1 MGAAVVTQTQAASV
15 AVVDK
20 TNELVAASTAKS
32 VAKTAL
38 DICIAGTFCDE
49 ETEAIYQTALDDAA
63 IVVDTK
69 LQEYSSATEFKAVID
84 TGFDNNELATYADSK
99 SNELNAK
106 VTEVAAAQEAA
117 VAKEAEGSTKVTEL
131 AHEEAP
137 AQVAAREAQ
146 VAANTAAI
154 ATKIIKKET
163 AAKAVIAVE
172 TKKTQVKNL
181 KTKTLPKK
189 LLLSNR
195 PVQLQKRPKLIVV
208 KMTKNLHQLV

>member
-1 MGAAVVTQTQAASV
+1 MG
-15 AVVDK
+15 
-20 TNELVAASTAKS
+20 
-32 VAKTAL
+32 TAL

-84 TGFDNNELATYADSK
+84 TGFDNNELATHGDSK

-106 VTEVAAAQEAA
+106 VTEVAGQEEKR
-117 VAKEAEGSTKVTEL
+117 VAKEAEVSTKVTEL
-131 AHEEAP
+131 AYEEAP

-154 ATKIIKKET
+154 ATKIIKKDT

-172 TKKTQVKNL
+172 TKKTL
-181 KTKTLPKK
+181 KENAVETKKIELEAKRLLQPKQ
-189 LLLSNR
+189 LLIK
-195 PVQLQKRPKLIVV
+195 VQNK
-208 KMTKNLHQLV
+208 